1 MANHL
6 HAGAA
11 VPLLIQRIALAL
23 FMGIWALDKFFNP
36 QHTQGVFANFYGID
50 IAANLTW
57 IVGLVQLAVILAFLI
72 GFLKTVTYLL
82 MFLMHLVS
90 TASSWKIY
98 LAFLGEDGNLLFWAA
113 IPVLAAFWLQF
124 ALRRF
129 DTISV
134 DDRLRD
140 GGGSKPYS

>member
-6 HAGAA
+6 HARAA
-11 VPLLIQRIALAL
+11 LPLLIQRVALAL
-23 FMGIWALDKFFNP
+23 FMGIWALDKFVNP

-57 IVGLVQLAVILAFLI
+57 IVGLVQLAIILAFLI
-72 GFLKTVTYLL
+72 GFLKTTTYLL

-98 LAFLGEDGNLLFWAA
+98 LAFLGESGNLLFWAA

-129 DTISV
+129 DTISL
-134 DDRLRD
+134 DDTLRD